1 MYISLLPIER
11 QQAGIFTRLTKASF
25 NFSVLLLAKI
35 SVTTF
40 LSQEFLDPIETC
52 YMVYSN
58 SFYNRVHIIFLLCID
73 DVIKTTTEDKSNGAM
88 CLLLPGKKLY
98 LQPLLAMKKFRN
110 KGNKTGVITAF
121 YKLES
126 EKLGKVLEISNS
138 RGSTTVGH
146 SLYAFINI

>member
-1 MYISLLPIER
+1 
-11 QQAGIFTRLTKASF
+11 
-25 NFSVLLLAKI
+25 
-35 SVTTF
+35 
-40 LSQEFLDPIETC
+40 
-52 YMVYSN
+52 MVYSN

-88 CLLLPGKKLY
+88 CLLLSGKKLY

-110 KGNKTGVITAF
+110 KGNKTGAITAF